1 MRREYIR
8 PVRRIATALTLIN
21 LMVWSTS
28 MAADNNE
35 TSGQDSSQLTREI
48 EAFLATYAEVY
59 NRQDYTTLVSMWDQ
73 DDPDPI
79 YIAEEINPPMQG
91 WDRINAYFNPKPG
104 FSVLDGIRNEYTD
117 IKAHYLGKD
126 LAIATYKLRF
136 DIKVKNQTAMSSWE
150 RVMAVF
156 RKKDGE
162 WKMTAYAEAP
172 MAPLTMVR
180 EMIYGQV
187 PDDFDAWLD
196 QQDDGQQ

>member
-1 MRREYIR
+1 MRKEYIR

-35 TSGQDSSQLTREI
+35 TSGQDRSQITQEI

-59 NRQDYTTLVSMWDQ
+59 NRQDYTTLVSMWNQ

-117 IKAHYLGKD
+117 VRAHYLGQD

-136 DIKVKNQTAMSSWE
+136 DIKVKNRPAMSSWD

-187 PDDFDAWLD
+187 PDDFDTWID

>member
-1 MRREYIR
+1 MRRASVRLFR
-8 PVRRIATALTLIN
+8 PIATALTLIN
-21 LMVWSTS
+21 LMVWSMP
-28 MAADNNE
+28 MAADNDE
-35 TSGQDSSQLTREI
+35 SRKHDDSQLTREI

-59 NRQDYTTLVSMWDQ
+59 NRQDYTTLLSMWDQ

-117 IKAHYLGKD
+117 INAHYLAEN

-136 DIKVKNQTAMSSWE
+136 DIKVKNKRAMSSWD

-156 RKKDGE
+156 RKKNGE
-162 WKMTAYAEAP
+162 WKLTAYAEAP

-180 EMIYGQV
+180 EMIHGQV
-187 PDDFDAWLD
+187 PDDFDAWME
-196 QQDDGQQ
+196 QQDAGQQ